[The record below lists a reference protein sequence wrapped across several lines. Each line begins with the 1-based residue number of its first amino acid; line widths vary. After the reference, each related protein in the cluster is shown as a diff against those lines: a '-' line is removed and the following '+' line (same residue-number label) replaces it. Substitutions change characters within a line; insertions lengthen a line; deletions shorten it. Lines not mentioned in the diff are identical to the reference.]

1 MLPSWARVKKAG
13 AFCRPGFPRPVRR
26 DLTLPADSRRHR
38 ANFAYDFPALSEHR
52 WRRSIVLR
60 ETLCRECVCLR
71 TVLSRR
77 GELAIETH
85 PIGGLEFQS
94 IGPNAAAELVVELAS
109 TRTGVHVHL
118 ANAYTIAL
126 ADRDDA
132 YRQLINRGV
141 AFADGKP
148 ITWVSRLARHKPRI
162 QQVRG
167 PQFFL
172 DVLDIGRSSGVRH
185 FLLGST
191 DGLLDLMRAR
201 LAERFEGIEIVGSY
215 SPPFRPLTA
224 DETAAQDELI
234 RQSDADVVWVGLGT
248 PKQDI
253 EAARLAL
260 STTRPAVAVGAAFDF
275 AAGNLR
281 VAPIWMQRAGLEWSF
296 RLASE
301 PRRLWRRYLFGNLRF
316 VWAVVRRR

>member
-1 MLPSWARVKKAG
+1 M
-13 AFCRPGFPRPVRR
+13 
-26 DLTLPADSRRHR
+26 
-38 ANFAYDFPALSEHR
+38 
-52 WRRSIVLR
+52 
-60 ETLCRECVCLR
+60 
-71 TVLSRR
+71 
-77 GELAIETH
+77 AIETH

-172 DVLDIGRSSGVRH
+172 DVLDIGRSAGVRH

-191 DGLLDLMRAR
+191 DELLERMRAR
-201 LAERFEGIEIVGSY
+201 LAERFDGVEIVGWY

-224 DETAAQDELI
+224 EEMAHQDALI
-234 RQSDADVVWVGLGT
+234 RESDADIVWVGLGT

-253 EAARLAL
+253 EAARVAL
-260 STTRPAVAVGAAFDF
+260 STARPAVAVGAAFDF
-275 AAGNLR
+275 AAGTLR
-281 VAPIWMQRAGLEWSF
+281 VAPNWVQRAGLEWLF

-301 PRRLWRRYLFGNLRF
+301 PRRLWRRYVFGNVQF
-316 VWAVVRRR
+316 IWAVLRRWPE